1 MLTFVIRRIAL
12 SIPVLLVASMIVF
25 GVVRATTDPLAKFSQ
40 SRDPNVKTREALR
53 IGLQQ
58 EPCTKRVIE
67 LSDGPHE
74 VIRCQDVA
82 VPVQYARY
90 MRDLAHLDLGNS
102 KVTGRPASTELKNA
116 FSATLQLIFWG
127 VVISALIAVA
137 VGVYSAVR
145 QYSIPDYVLTGLTF
159 LGISTPPFVFGLL
172 AIDIGCIQLTKWL
185 GLSEPVFYSIGL
197 HRPNGGLLDYARHL
211 VLPVATLTVQIV
223 ASWARFQR
231 SSMLDVLGADYMR
244 TARAKGLSRTRVV
257 LKHGLRNGLIPLVTV
272 MAIDIGALFG
282 GLIITEQIFS
292 IPGMGKLF
300 FTSLQ
305 NGDVNILL
313 PWLLTSA
320 VFIVLFNL
328 LADVLYGAL
337 DPRIRIS

>member
-12 SIPVLLVASMIVF
+12 SIPVLLVASMLVF

-40 SRDPNVKTREALR
+40 SRDPNVRTREALR
-53 IGLQQ
+53 IGLEQK
-58 EPCTKRVIE
+58 PCTTRTVQ
-67 LSDGPHE
+67 LGDGPHD
-74 VIRCQDVA
+74 VMRCTAVA

-90 MRDLAHLDLGNS
+90 MKDLAHLDLGNS
-102 KVTGRPASTELKNA
+102 KVTGRPARTELRNA

-127 VVISALIAVA
+127 ILVSALLAVA
-137 VGVYSAVR
+137 AGVYSAVR
-145 QYSIPDYVLTGLTF
+145 QYSIPDYLLTGLTF
-159 LGISTPPFVFGLL
+159 LGISMPPFVFGLL
-172 AIDIGCIQLTKWL
+172 AIQFGSIQLTKWF

-197 HRPNGGLLDYARHL
+197 HRPGGGLLDYARHL

-231 SSMLDVLGADYMR
+231 SSMLDVLGADYIR
-244 TARAKGLSRTRVV
+244 TARAKGLSGMKVV

-272 MAIDIGALFG
+272 MAIDIGGLFG